1 MPILTSPPDDEAPY
15 KALIV
20 AGKGFASLIP
30 IFGPWVTELIDV
42 AAKAPLERRTGEWLT
57 MVAEA
62 LNDVK
67 EAIGDP
73 EKLAANPAFATAFL
87 RASQAAIR
95 THEKDKLLALR
106 NAVVNLA
113 TGMNADDFALHVAL
127 DAIDSLSALHIQF
140 LAVAKAPG
148 ELIYGEIN
156 PSVLLLFPTRIPSVS
171 EGALPAN
178 VVVKRAIADLA
189 TYGLLPSDLE
199 HFFAKEGDTY
209 GSAVTPLGEFVL
221 TLIADPKRA

>member
-73 EKLAANPAFATAFL
+73 EKLAANPAHL
-87 RASQAAIR
+87 
-95 THEKDKLLALR
+95 
-106 NAVVNLA
+106 V
-113 TGMNADDFALHVAL
+113 G
-127 DAIDSLSALHIQF
+127 
-140 LAVAKAPG
+140 G
-148 ELIYGEIN
+148 
-156 PSVLLLFPTRIPSVS
+156 PTRGRGKPKGSS
-171 EGALPAN
+171 RKAA
-178 VVVKRAIADLA
+178 AC
-189 TYGLLPSDLE
+189 
-199 HFFAKEGDTY
+199 GD
-209 GSAVTPLGEFVL
+209 
-221 TLIADPKRA
+221 